1 MIYFKKIAEKATVNI
16 VGALRNVLQI
26 LRFDRKRLGLSFE
39 LDRDALERGIFVVRQ
54 RLSDFP
60 VQIGTTNQPVSLQP
74 FLWTMKILNLYDL

>member
-1 MIYFKKIAEKATVNI
+1 MYTELTLITNDLLKKKSEKATVSI

-39 LDRDALERGIFVVRQ
+39 LDSDALERGIFVVRQ

-74 FLWTMKILNLYDL
+74 FL